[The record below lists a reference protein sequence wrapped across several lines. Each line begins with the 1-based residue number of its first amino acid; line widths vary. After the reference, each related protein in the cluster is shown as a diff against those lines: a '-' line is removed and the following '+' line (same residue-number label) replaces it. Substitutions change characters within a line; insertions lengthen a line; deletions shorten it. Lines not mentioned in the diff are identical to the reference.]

1 MMTNNQNQ
9 IKSRDL
15 RANDPVQLDMEEGFR
30 NYGFL
35 YERKPRQYDDT
46 TIDPTRLF
54 TNEAVAQCY
63 LAIVLKTPSD
73 GRARKYK
80 VWGELHSRIFSGQSI
95 EPYIVAALIGR
106 SAADWLRGTQ
116 YTTSEDEV
124 LRIIAKRGSFHIGRI
139 ASYLWRETDNW
150 SLDRAT
156 LQTQLADLQGGKL
169 HIEKI
174 FEEAFSIL
182 SRVVQGSAEYSGD
195 VDRALKSALLDKE
208 IDRQLHKNGKDA

>member
-1 MMTNNQNQ
+1 
-9 IKSRDL
+9 
-15 RANDPVQLDMEEGFR
+15 
-30 NYGFL
+30 L

-63 LAIVLKTPSD
+63 LAIVLKAPSD

-80 VWGELHSRIFSGQSI
+80 VWGDLHSKIFSGQSI
-95 EPYIVAALIGR
+95 EPYILAALLGR
-106 SAADWLRGTQ
+106 SASDWLRGTP

-139 ASYLWRETDNW
+139 AAYLWRGSDDWN
-150 SLDRAT
+150 LDRAT
-156 LQTQLADLQGGKL
+156 LQAQLTELQGGKL
-169 HIEKI
+169 NMEKL
-174 FEEAFSIL
+174 FEETFSML
-182 SRVVQGSAEYSGD
+182 ARLVKGNAEYSGD

-208 IDRQLHKNGKDA
+208 IDRQLHKTGRDS